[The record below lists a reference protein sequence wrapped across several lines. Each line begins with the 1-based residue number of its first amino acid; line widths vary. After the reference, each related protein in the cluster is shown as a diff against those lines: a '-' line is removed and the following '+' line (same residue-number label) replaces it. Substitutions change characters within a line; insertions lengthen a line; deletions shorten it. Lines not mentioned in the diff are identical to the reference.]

1 MGAYDIPAMID
12 FILKNTGEK
21 TLSYM
26 GHSQGTSQMFSA
38 LSENK
43 DDIQKKI
50 NLFIAMAPVARLTH
64 TRNNFLEEI
73 ANDIDELA
81 WGFELFHIWSLFGS
95 NWDTIS
101 RGICLLKD
109 SWC

>member
-50 NLFIAMAPVARLTH
+50 KYCAQSIFGFVGGNLPVAGH
-64 TRNNFLEEI
+64 
-73 ANDIDELA
+73 
-81 WGFELFHIWSLFGS
+81 SL
-95 NWDTIS
+95 
-101 RGICLLKD
+101 
-109 SWC
+109 